1 MKKLLLALFA
11 AALLLPAAAF
21 AQNAQN
27 DQANKKTQEE
37 QNQAAQVSEMGSTTM
52 PQHSMTGMVGQ
63 QGKTLTS
70 DNTVYQVNNP
80 GELKN
85 YDNQNVTV
93 TFQFNTDTN
102 TIHID
107 RVDSGQH
114 Q

>member
-27 DQANKKTQEE
+27 DQSKKTQEE
-37 QNQAAQVSEMGSTTM
+37 QNQAAQVSQMGSTTM

-80 GELKN
+80 GALKN
-85 YDNQNVTV
+85 YDNQNVSV
-93 TFQFNTDTN
+93 TFQFNTDSN